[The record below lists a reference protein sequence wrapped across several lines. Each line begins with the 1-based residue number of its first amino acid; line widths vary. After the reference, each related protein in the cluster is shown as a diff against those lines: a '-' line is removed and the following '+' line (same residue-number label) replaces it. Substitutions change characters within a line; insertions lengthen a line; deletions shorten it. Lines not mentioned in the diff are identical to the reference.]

1 MRNKLLLLFFAL
13 MFSANYSFSQQC
25 GTHEN
30 YFEEQMKKY
39 PEYYKNLAE
48 KNKHLKDAHDKAL
61 KKLPRFKNNGAK
73 KIIPVVVHNIYN
85 SDGGYISDEE
95 IHAAIDALNRNF
107 NGQSDKLLEKYQ
119 NKYLKTPDIFA
130 AVRGVA
136 NIEFRLA
143 KWTPGHD
150 GADGIARQPTN
161 GINRVYSDITSPG
174 SGGPDPVKTLAY
186 WNSYEYFN
194 IWTVREFA
202 QPGLLG
208 YAQFPP
214 NPESGFPDFMSTDGV
229 VILASEFRDAAS
241 STMTHE
247 AGHWLGLRHIW
258 GDAPCGDDGIN
269 DTPVH
274 RYDNNGASTSSP
286 TPSGHPRPT
295 PALFPYHVGIPAPA
309 GQSGAWGCV
318 ADSLNPAGEMFMNYM
333 DYTQDAYTTMFSAGQ
348 IEKVNTVLEGEV
360 DEDTGELGIGS
371 RFYIWQEDNIEA
383 TGTADGYINV
393 AEDCNANYDFYVKL
407 DRNFVCEGTELHF
420 VSNSEYIDLPV
431 TSAIWNFDDGSGDIV
446 SDYIPV
452 PNTGYNKKH
461 TYTES
466 GKYSV
471 TFTVTYDE
479 VRKVR
484 VLDQD
489 DILPGYDGDI
499 SEEINTII
507 VQGSEEELLDMGAYD
522 IELHIDSHGYSLNSY
537 WIKNELTIDN
547 IQDANR
553 IDTILKDSV
562 LSVVIYVDSTSLS
575 QDDLDMLANADSSW
589 SEDVIFGAD
598 TVRTYYGQYLYYTYD
613 GYYADTLFYRGN
625 FDETHYV
632 AQYISSCTSVTVKEN
647 IVTIGEQEGE
657 SNGDGFMYSFEN
669 SDDLAD
675 DWTLMNNQVEDSQW
689 SLDNSDNAIWKWT
702 DKAARE
708 GSGSIMIEG
717 ESLSTGEDVVML
729 TTEAYDLTV
738 FDGTPYLS
746 FSWSGAASNT
756 NPLNELKVEY
766 STSCGRLWSPL
777 VTISEYESANAGMYP
792 SSRFVPE
799 GNQWRDTM
807 ITKSGLENNNVM
819 FKFTY
824 VVSGSSN
831 NFYLDRIM
839 IGEEDD
845 LIQGQSLQAKLS
857 LYPNPSKGKPAI
869 SIYDCNGMNIQ
880 VNLVSILGNEVTEL
894 YSGDITNNI
903 HTLDNIDWPLNLK
916 RGVYFITAVHNG
928 QIITTEK
935 LILNK

>member
-13 MFSANYSFSQQC
+13 IFFVTNSYSQQC

-39 PEYYKNLAE
+39 PQYYKNLAE
-48 KNKHLKDAHDKAL
+48 KNKHLKDAHDEAL
-61 KKLPRFKNNGAK
+61 KKLPRFKNNGTK

-95 IHAAIDALNRNF
+95 IHAAIDALNKNF

-150 GADGIARQPTN
+150 GTDGTSRQPTN

-174 SGGPDPVKTLAY
+174 SSGPDPVKTLAY

-333 DYTQDAYTTMFSAGQ
+333 DYTQDAFTTMFSAGQ

-371 RFYIWQEDNIEA
+371 RFYIWQDKNVEA

-407 DRNFVCEGTELHF
+407 DRNYVCEGTELHF

-431 TSAIWNFDDGSGDIV
+431 TSATWNFDDGSGDIV

-471 TFTVTYDE
+471 KFTVTYDE

-484 VLDQD
+484 VLDED

-499 SEEINTII
+499 SEEINTLI
-507 VQGSEEELLDMGAYD
+507 VQGSQEELLDMGAYD

-547 IQDANR
+547 IQDANL
-553 IDTILKDSV
+553 IDTIQKDSI
-562 LSVVIYVDSTSLS
+562 LSAVIYIDSTSLS

-589 SEDVIFGAD
+589 SEDVIFGTD

-625 FDETHYV
+625 FDETYYV
-632 AQYISSCTSVTVKEN
+632 AQYVSSCTSVTVKEN

-657 SNGDGFMYSFEN
+657 SNDDGFMYSFEN
-669 SDDLAD
+669 PDDLED
-675 DWTLMNNQVEDSQW
+675 DWTLVNNQVEDLQW
-689 SLDNSDNAIWKWT
+689 SLDNSDNATWTWT
-702 DKAARE
+702 DKASRE

-717 ESLSTGEDVVML
+717 EFLSIGEDVIML

-738 FDGTPYLS
+738 FDETPYLS

-799 GNQWRDTM
+799 ENQWRDTM
-807 ITKSGLENNNVM
+807 ITKTGLENNNVM

-845 LIQGQSLQAKLS
+845 LIQSQESQAKLS

-869 SIYDCNGMNIQ
+869 SIYDCKGMNVQ
-880 VNLVSILGNEVTEL
+880 VNIVSILGNEVTEL

-903 HTLDNIDWPLNLK
+903 HTLDNLDWPQNLK

>member
-1 MRNKLLLLFFAL
+1 MRNKLLLLFFAS
-13 MFSANYSFSQQC
+13 MFSTTISFSQKC
-25 GTHEN
+25 GTNEN

-39 PEYYKNLAE
+39 PEYYKKLAQ
-48 KNKHLKDAHDKAL
+48 KNKHLKDAHDEAL
-61 KKLPRFKNNGAK
+61 KNLPRFKNTATK

-85 SDGGYISDEE
+85 DEGGFISEAE
-95 IHAAIDALNRNF
+95 IHAAIDALNKNF

-119 NKYLKTPDIFA
+119 NKYIKTPDIFA

-150 GADGIARQPTN
+150 GADGSPRQPTN

-194 IWTVREFA
+194 IWTVRQFA

-229 VILASEFRDAAS
+229 VILASEFRNAAS

-258 GDAPCGDDGIN
+258 GDATCGDDGIN

-295 PALFPYHVGIPAPA
+295 PALFPYHVGIPAPP

-371 RFYIWQEDNIEA
+371 RFYIWQDKNIEA
-383 TGTADGYINV
+383 TGTSNGFINV
-393 AEDCNANYDFYVKL
+393 EEDCNVDYDFYVKL

-461 TYTES
+461 TYSES
-466 GKYSV
+466 GEYSV
-471 TFTVTYDE
+471 TFTVEYEQT
-479 VRKVR
+479 RQVR
-484 VLDQD
+484 VADED
-489 DILPGYDGDI
+489 DIIDGYDGNI
-499 SEEINTII
+499 EEETNTII
-507 VQGSEEELLDMGAYD
+507 VQGSLEELLDMGAYD
-522 IELHIDSHGYSLNSY
+522 IELHIDSHGYSLSSY
-537 WIKNELTIDN
+537 LIKDELTTDN
-547 IQDANR
+547 IQDATM
-553 IDTILKDSV
+553 IDTIQNDSI
-562 LSVVIYVDSTSLS
+562 LSIVIYVDSTSLS
-575 QDDLDMLANADSSW
+575 QDDIDMLANADTSW

-625 FDETHYV
+625 FDETYYV
-632 AQYISSCTSVTVKEN
+632 AQYVSSCTSVKVKEN
-647 IVTIGEQEGE
+647 IVTIGKQEGE
-657 SNGDGFMYSFEN
+657 SNDDGFMYSFEN
-669 SDDLAD
+669 SDDLVD
-675 DWTLMNNQVEDSQW
+675 DWTLMNNQEEDIQW
-689 SLDNSDNAIWKWT
+689 SLNNSDNATWMWT
-702 DKAARE
+702 DKAARD
-708 GSGSIMIEG
+708 GSGSIMIDG
-717 ESLSTGEDVVML
+717 EFLSTGEDVIML

-738 FDGTPYLS
+738 FEGTPYLS

-799 GNQWRDTM
+799 ENQWRDTM

-819 FKFTY
+819 FKFSY

-839 IGEEDD
+839 IGEEND
-845 LIQGQSLQAKLS
+845 LIQSQSLQAKLS

-869 SIYDCNGMNIQ
+869 SIYDCNGMNVQ

-903 HTLDNIDWPLNLK
+903 QTLDNLDWPKNLK